1 MSTQNKPYLD
11 YFISGFWRLETVLSD
26 IEVSR
31 NTKSFP
37 FKHVFSSILIWQKI
51 SFLNNIFSIFRNV
64 DSVTFAEVCEKLT
77 KRLQNLE
84 EKKLAKSDSLISM
97 KNLLTTNEEKE
108 NLNKD
113 SDISKPIQQSD
124 I

>member
-1 MSTQNKPYLD
+1 M
-11 YFISGFWRLETVLSD
+11 
-26 IEVSR
+26 
-31 NTKSFP
+31 
-37 FKHVFSSILIWQKI
+37 
-51 SFLNNIFSIFRNV
+51 